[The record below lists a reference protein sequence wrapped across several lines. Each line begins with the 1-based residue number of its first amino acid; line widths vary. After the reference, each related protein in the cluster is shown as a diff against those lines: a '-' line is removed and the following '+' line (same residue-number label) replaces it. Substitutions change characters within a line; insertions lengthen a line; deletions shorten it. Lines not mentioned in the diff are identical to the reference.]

1 MMGEQARTES
11 LFYYFRLE
19 EQIPEDHLLRLLDRY
34 IDFSFVRERLKTF
47 YSSTGRP
54 SIDPEVLLRLLLVG
68 YLYGI
73 TSERR
78 LLNEVRMHLAYR
90 WFTRLDLNA
99 EIPDHSTFSKNRHG
113 RFRQSGV
120 FREVFEEIVRRCV
133 EAGLVE
139 GETLA
144 VDGTMVVSSENSVLI
159 ESVEFSDGRL

>member
-1 MMGEQARTES
+1 MMGEQSRTES

-34 IDFSFVRERLKTF
+34 IDFSFVRERLKGF

-68 YLYGI
+68 YMYGI

-78 LLNEVRMHLAYR
+78 LLDEVRMHLAYR
-90 WFTRLDLNA
+90 WFTRLDFNA

-144 VDGTMVVSSENSVLI
+144 VDGTMVAADASQQ
-159 ESVEFSDGRL
+159 